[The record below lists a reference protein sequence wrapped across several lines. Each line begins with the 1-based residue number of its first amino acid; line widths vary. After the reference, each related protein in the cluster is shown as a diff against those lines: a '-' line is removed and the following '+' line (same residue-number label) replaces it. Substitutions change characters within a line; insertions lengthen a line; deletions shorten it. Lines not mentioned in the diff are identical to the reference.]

1 MKGDIMKYEINRGT
15 LAIVP
20 QEDERSLIYED
31 NESYVVDQ
39 KPFSI
44 MEESCKY
51 FGSTYEGRKNGARN
65 ILGAEYKVPIVIEDS
80 NNLIVFPTTSPKAED
95 CAWICLNR
103 VKNIKKVDSFNTKI
117 TFDNDR
123 ELIVPCSY
131 RSIENQLSRA
141 SRLDVILRKRKKL

>member
-1 MKGDIMKYEINRGT
+1 MKYEINRGT

-20 QEDERSLIYED
+20 QEDERSLVYED

-80 NNLIVFPTTSPKAED
+80 NNLIVFPTTSPQSED
-95 CAWICLNR
+95 CVWISLKR
-103 VKNIKKVDSFNTKI
+103 VKKIEKMDYNNTKVI
-117 TFDNDR
+117 FDNDK
-123 ELIVPCSY
+123 EIIVNCSY
-131 RSIENQLSRA
+131 YTIENQLSRA
-141 SRLDVILRKRKKL
+141 SRLDIILRNHKNS

>member
-1 MKGDIMKYEINRGT
+1 MKYEINRGT

-20 QEDERSLIYED
+20 QEDERSLVYED

-39 KPFSI
+39 KPFTI

-80 NNLIVFPTTSPKAED
+80 NNLIVFPTTSPQSED
-95 CAWICLNR
+95 CVWISLKR
-103 VKNIKKVDSFNTKI
+103 VKKIEKMDYNNTKVI
-117 TFDNDR
+117 FDNDK
-123 ELIVPCSY
+123 EIIVNCSY
-131 RSIENQLSRA
+131 YTIENQLSRA
-141 SRLDVILRKRKKL
+141 SRLDIILRNHKNS